1 MNSSNI
7 EAVVKSIG
15 LTKVFKDFWGRPK
28 AKAVNDIDFE
38 VNDGE
43 VFGLLG
49 PNGSGK
55 STTIKM
61 LLGLLYPTS
70 GKISVYGYPPEDVRT
85 KRRIGYLPEESYLY
99 KYLTAE
105 ETLDFFGA
113 LFGLSR
119 AERLSRTRQLLE
131 MVGLS
136 HAAKRQVGEFSKGM
150 QRRIGLAQAMIN
162 DPDLLILDEPT
173 SGLDPLG
180 CREIKDLI
188 LFLKKRGK
196 TVIISSHLLADVE
209 DVCDRV
215 IILYGGKIRASGT
228 LNELLT
234 ISQES
239 TVKIPSLNAN
249 EIEKLLQI
257 LRENLKRE
265 EFSIE
270 HPKRSLEEFFLD
282 VVQKAKNEKIETFGA
297 QGSGVIASYLSSESE
312 KQKNDILQDLVSK
325 NEKTETVS
333 ATIIEKQS
341 DEQKQKERSDE
352 MLSELL
358 VKTKE
363 SNPPDFSVF
372 SEKNITISDDSN
384 KFEKIEEKLSQLLD
398 KKNIK
403 EE

>member
-1 MNSSNI
+1 M
-7 EAVVKSIG
+7 EKQKETVVKSIG
-15 LTKVFKDFWGRPK
+15 LTKIFRDFWGRPK
-28 AKAVNDIDFE
+28 AKAVNDLDFE
-38 VNDGE
+38 VYEGE

-70 GKISVYGYPPEDVRT
+70 GKISVYGYPPDDIRT
-85 KRRIGYLPEESYLY
+85 KNRIGYLPEESYLY

-113 LFGLSR
+113 LFNLSI
-119 AERLSRTRQLLE
+119 AERKNRTSQLLE

-136 HAAKRQVGEFSKGM
+136 HAAKRQVGEYSKGM
-150 QRRIGLAQAMIN
+150 QRRIGLAQAMVN

-215 IILYGGKIRASGT
+215 IILYGGKIRANGT

-234 ISQES
+234 ISEQCS
-239 TVKIPSLNAN
+239 LKLPSLNPN
-249 EIEKLLQI
+249 ETERLLKI
-257 LRENLKRE
+257 LRENLKGE

-270 HPKRSLEEFFLD
+270 HPKRSLEDFFLE
-282 VVQKAKNEKIETFGA
+282 VVQKAKNERVETFGA
-297 QGSGVIASYLSSESE
+297 QGGGGIADYLKREE
-312 KQKNDILQDLVSK
+312 KDKEKEKILEQLVV
-325 NEKTETVS
+325 NE
-333 ATIIEKQS
+333 EKEEEEKKEEKS
-341 DEQKQKERSDE
+341 DKI
-352 MLSELL
+352 LSELL
-358 VKTKE
+358 A
-363 SNPPDFSVF
+363 
-372 SEKNITISDDSN
+372 SN
-384 KFEKIEEKLSQLLD
+384 KKEEEITKKKETEEAKIALQDIEKIDEKLSKLLNSD
-398 KKNIK
+398 KKT
-403 EE
+403 E